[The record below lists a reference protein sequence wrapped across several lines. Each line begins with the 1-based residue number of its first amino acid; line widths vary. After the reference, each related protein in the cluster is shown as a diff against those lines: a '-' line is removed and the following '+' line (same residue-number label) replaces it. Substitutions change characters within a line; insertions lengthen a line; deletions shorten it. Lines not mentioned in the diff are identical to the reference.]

1 MPGTRKLVKIIATVQ
16 LTTNEQTR
24 LMTRSAYSY
33 ARCAAAAL
41 VLVLAA
47 GCSDAGTELT
57 TPAGHSESKARA
69 TVPSAPQSVQATAG
83 DARVTVT
90 WTAPASNGGKPISSY
105 RVTTQPGGATLTVA
119 APATTASLT
128 GLTNGTT
135 YTFTVAAINAV
146 GTGPESAPSN
156 AVTPQAGTTPPPSAG
171 RWVSG
176 YYVGYQRG
184 LYPPEEV
191 DFSLMSHII
200 VGRILPTST
209 GGVLTHFDINDVE
222 GPAMARTLSTRAHQA
237 GKKAILM
244 LGGAG
249 THAQFVGAASS
260 SYRSTFV
267 TNLLAT
273 MDNLGYDGID
283 VDWEPIQEADKAPLL
298 ALLQELRAR
307 RPGMLITI
315 PVGTVNNNFPGT
327 YDSWYAQAAAVVDQM
342 NVMSYSMSGPWPYWE
357 VWHHSPLNDAATYRP
372 VSIASTVQRYLGV
385 GVPAAKLGIGMG
397 FYGACWKNNYGP
409 REQQNA
415 GTALVAED
423 NVMSYANI
431 MSLYHDAA
439 AYRWDAAASAPYL
452 TFSTPKGPQG
462 CNYISYENEQS
473 IAAKGSYARGQGLG
487 GTIIW
492 TIGQG
497 HLPTAPLGSRDPL
510 LAAAHQAFL
519 AQ

>member
-1 MPGTRKLVKIIATVQ
+1 MTHSRYSSAR
-16 LTTNEQTR
+16 R
-24 LMTRSAYSY
+24 L
-33 ARCAAAAL
+33 AAAL
-41 VLVLAA
+41 AVVLAA
-47 GCSDAGTELT
+47 GCTDAGSELT
-57 TPAGHSESKARA
+57 APGEASAARARA

-83 DARVTVT
+83 DARATVT

-105 RVTTQPGGATLTVA
+105 RVTTQPGGATLTVT
-119 APATTASLT
+119 APATTASIT
-128 GLTNGTT
+128 GLANGTT
-135 YTFTVAAINAV
+135 YTFTVAATNSV
-146 GTGPESAPSN
+146 GTGPASAPSN
-156 AVTPQAGTTPPPSAG
+156 AVTPQAATTPPPSSTG

-176 YYVGYQRG
+176 YYVGYQRS

-273 MDNLGYDGID
+273 MDDLGYDGID
-283 VDWEPIQEADKAPLL
+283 VDWEPIEEADKAPLL
-298 ALLQELRAR
+298 ALLKELRAR

-327 YDSWYAQAAAVVDQM
+327 YDAWYAQAAAVVDQM

-357 VWHHSPLNDAATYRP
+357 VWHHSPLTDAATYRP
-372 VSIASTVQRYLGV
+372 VSISSTVQRYLGV

-431 MSLYHDAA
+431 MAHYYDAS
-439 AYRWDAAASAPYL
+439 AYRWDAAAGAPYL
-452 TFSTPKGPQG
+452 TFSAPKGPQG
-462 CNYISYENEQS
+462 CNFISYENEQS
-473 IAAKGSYARGQGLG
+473 IAAKGDYARSQGLG

-497 HLPTAPLGSRDPL
+497 HLPGAPLGSRDPL